1 MKLGRNLRARA
12 LWIPI
17 LLAGWSL
24 PGHLLAQ
31 ARATFKLGEVT
42 AAPGAT
48 EVSLPISIE
57 VPPETGFVEAWALAV
72 KYDPAVL
79 AGVVITSTRQ
89 TDAFTFV
96 PDGGYAEPG
105 TVTAEL
111 YYTVDAWNSPSP
123 GVNSEDDGVIAELRF
138 CVPPSASPGVY
149 PVEFASATAAQCP
162 RATFATWYVAG
173 GQGDFTPP
181 VQGGTVTIGGPS
193 LPGGGGP
200 PGKGATLPPAP
211 AGLRGAFQVGGVTVP
226 PGGTRRSFAI
236 SIRGAP

>member
-48 EVSLPISIE
+48 DVSLPISIE
-57 VPPETGFVEAWALAV
+57 VPPETGFVQAWALAV

-105 TVTAEL
+105 TVSAEL

-123 GVNSEDDGVIAELRF
+123 GVNSEDDGVIGELRF
-138 CVPPSASPGVY
+138 CVPRGASPGAY
-149 PVEFASATAAQCP
+149 PVPLGRGSGVIQDRWHGTAVGCLTVQV
-162 RATFATWYVAG
+162 YEGLG
-173 GQGDFTPP
+173 GSESRTTAECG
-181 VQGGTVTIGGPS
+181 
-193 LPGGGGP
+193 
-200 PGKGATLPPAP
+200 
-211 AGLRGAFQVGGVTVP
+211 
-226 PGGTRRSFAI
+226 
-236 SIRGAP
+236 